1 MRQRLLL
8 PCLLPFL
15 ACTVL
20 TAEDIIF
27 EGHLPD
33 GHAMWA
39 KAQQGLWKQMLELP
53 SLVALQ
59 THSLKQ
65 AGVELPPGKTV
76 WEANPIP
83 ESMQFLVTFSNPNTP
98 PRMAARGEYG
108 AAADAAETMWSG
120 MLDQFRQ
127 QNIQIPGALRRTGT
141 RLEFDDGQ
149 QMPWAAAT
157 QIAGADQPD
166 FVGILHPDRLANA
179 FGTFGER
186 IANAFAL
193 GPWRADVRL
202 AADGYREKVDLV
214 GRWPAFAAVDYAQLR
229 GIPRKA
235 LFGGAIGLDGFA
247 IEEWSLAVAGELPE
261 FTLGLAELDNE
272 CVEQG
277 LPPFTDALFG
287 MNGTAWMAILP
298 GAPFPTVT
306 IAIPGGTG
314 VDDFVLALGQRAGV
328 DLTAAS
334 TAAVMLP
341 LPQGVPVTLM
351 VRRSGSHWLMST
363 DMLGIEDFVTG
374 KGEAFDRIGIP
385 ALANGKDAVAV
396 AWSDNQLMFQTLT
409 GFMAMAQGAM
419 QRADPAE
426 KEQFAMTLAFIRDFG
441 RIVPSSLGVLTWD
454 DKAVHGLGQN
464 MVMNGAFLVGASAA
478 MALPVIL
485 KTKSRATKVRSSN
498 NMKQIVTGMV
508 AWSMDYDGA
517 FPPDLATLLTDVQ
530 LPESVLRSPL
540 IPADVPGPHYLYVRP
555 AAEIA
560 SWQPVILEDPAHT
573 TDGTLQFAQ
582 ADGAIRTLRGDAAQA
597 VWAEARRLAVLPKA
611 AKEGIPTADWAAVE
625 AQFASP

>member
-20 TAEDIIF
+20 TAEDVIF

-33 GHAMWA
+33 GQAMWA

-65 AGVELPPGKTV
+65 AGIELPPGKTV

-120 MLDQFRQ
+120 MLDQFRK

-229 GIPRKA
+229 GLPRKA

-247 IEEWSLAVAGELPE
+247 MEEWSLAVAGELPE
-261 FTLGLAELDNE
+261 FTLGLAELDDR
-272 CVEQG
+272 CAEQG

-287 MNGTAWMAILP
+287 MNGTAWLAILS

-314 VDDFVLALGQRAGV
+314 VDDLVLALGQRAGV
-328 DLTAAS
+328 DLNEAS
-334 TAAVMLP
+334 TAAVLLP

-351 VRRSGSHWLMST
+351 VRRSGSHWLLST
-363 DMLGIEDFVTG
+363 DMMGIEDFAAG
-374 KGEAFDRIGIP
+374 NGEAFDRSGIP

-396 AWSDNQLMFQTLT
+396 TWSDNQLMFQTIT

-419 QRADPAE
+419 PRAEPAQ
-426 KEQFAMTLAFIRDFG
+426 KEQFALTLALMRDLG
-441 RIVPSSLGVLTWD
+441 RVMPSSLGVLTWD
-454 DKAVHGLGQN
+454 DKAVHGMGQN
-464 MVMNGAFLVGASAA
+464 MVMNGGFWVGVGAG
-478 MALPVIL
+478 MALPAMMQV
-485 KTKSRATKVRSSN
+485 KNRARTVSSAN
-498 NMKQIVTGMV
+498 NMKQILTGMI
-508 AWSMDYDGA
+508 AWTIDHDGE
-517 FPPDLATLLTDVQ
+517 FPPDFTALQTD
-530 LPESVLRSPL
+530 LDFPDSVFRSRL
-540 IPADVPGPHYLYVRP
+540 VPADFPLPHYLYVRP
-555 AAEIA
+555 GAEVA

-573 TDGTLQFAQ
+573 GNGTLQFAQ
-582 ADGAIRTLRGDAAQA
+582 ADSAIRVLRGDAAQA
-597 VWAEARRLAVLPKA
+597 VWAEAQRLAVLPKA
-611 AKEGIPTADWAAVE
+611 AKEGIDTADWVAVQ
-625 AQFASP
+625 ALLTNP